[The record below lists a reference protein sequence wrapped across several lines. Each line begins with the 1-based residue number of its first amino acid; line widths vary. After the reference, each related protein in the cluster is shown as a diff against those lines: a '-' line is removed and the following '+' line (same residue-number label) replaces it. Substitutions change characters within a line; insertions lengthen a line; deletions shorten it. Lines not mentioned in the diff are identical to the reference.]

1 MVEILHSFV
10 WLSFCVINLSHLII
24 LISNFFIGTTCLLD
38 QFLVNKRRIVSDLSY
53 VCDIVFY
60 LDWLTW
66 RSNRDRVAVAGSLR
80 RRLLRRRCHVI
91 SREVLAIIFLTVF
104 RFQAST
110 SYSSRLY
117 SLLIVWPN
125 LVSIGRVNLIV
136 VRILVDQLTV
146 CVLNHSRF
154 TFEHCWHL
162 DICWPI
168 LCVKDII
175 VILWL
180 LIQFLHHLLR

>member
-1 MVEILHSFV
+1 MVKILHSFI
-10 WLSFCVINLSHLII
+10 WLSFCVINLIHLII

-38 QFLVNKRRIVSDLSY
+38 QFLVNKRRIVSYLSD
-53 VCDIVFY
+53 VCDIVIYF
-60 LDWLTW
+60 DWLTW
-66 RSNRDRVAVAGSLR
+66 CSNRDRVAVTGSLR

-125 LVSIGRVNLIV
+125 LVGIGRVNLIV